1 MTSSSSGLQH
11 GKADL
16 GALHRV
22 LGSAVGEQRQRHFP
36 RCHAGLHQQKQ
47 QKRQA
52 QQGRPRQQE
61 DLTHAWQARPGGCGL
76 GPPEGQSQKLLCH
89 VTDRTEED

>member
-11 GKADL
+11 GEADL

-22 LGSAVGEQRQRHFP
+22 LGPAVGEQRQRHFP
-36 RCHAGLHQQKQ
+36 RGDAGLHQQEQ

-52 QQGRPRQQE
+52 QQGGPREQE
-61 DLTHAWQARPGGCGL
+61 DFTHARKARPGGGGL
-76 GPPEGQSQKLLCH
+76 GPAEGQSQKLLGH
-89 VTDRTEED
+89 VTDQTEED